1 VDVAE
6 AITLKGKL
14 FRGFAEPSRL
24 AILEALRS
32 GPACVNGLAEAT
44 GLAQP
49 NASNHLACL
58 LDCGLVEREPRGR
71 FVFYRLADPRVA
83 ELLALADGLLTD
95 VAHGVQACRRYE
107 LDHPA
112 GARPGSV
119 SSASERSS

>member
-1 VDVAE
+1 MDA
-6 AITLKGKL
+6 ANDLMLKGKL

-32 GPACVNGLAEAT
+32 GPACVNELAEAT
-44 GLAQP
+44 GLTQP

-71 FVFYRLADPRVA
+71 FVSYRLAHPRVA
-83 ELLALADGLLTD
+83 DLLILADGLLTD

-112 GARPGSV
+112 GARPASV
-119 SSASERSS
+119 SGATERSS

>member
-1 VDVAE
+1 MDVAE

-32 GPACVNGLAEAT
+32 GPACVNELAEAT
-44 GLAQP
+44 GLAQS

-83 ELLALADGLLTD
+83 ELLALADELLTE
-95 VAHGVQACRRYE
+95 VAHGVHVCPRYE
-107 LDHPA
+107 IGHPA
-112 GARPGSV
+112 GARPASRP
-119 SSASERSS
+119 SAPTGRR